1 MDKIKWTVDESQ
13 SSIIFDANQVKG
25 SFHSYEAVV
34 ESDPG
39 SLVTAN
45 IAFMVDLNSIDT
57 GDKNRDALLVSEEF
71 FDVKKFPDMR
81 FIANNILEHEEH
93 QYELIGEFSLHGI
106 TRTESFYATFKGE
119 AENPDNPEKSSFKGN
134 GTVKRS
140 DYGLADGENIQGALA
155 GDDVHFTLNIQ
166 LTKES

>member
-1 MDKIKWTVDESQ
+1 MDKIKWTVDEAR
-13 SSIIFDANQVKG
+13 SSIHFDANQTNG

-39 SLVTAN
+39 NLVAAN

-57 GDKNRDALLVSEEF
+57 GDKNQDALLLSEKF
-71 FDVKKFPDMR
+71 FDAEKFPDMR
-81 FIANNILEHEEH
+81 FIANNILKHDDH
-93 QYELIGEFSLHGI
+93 QYELVGEFSLHGV

-119 AENPDNPEKSSFKGN
+119 AEDGDNHETSSFKGN

-140 DYGLADGENIQGALA
+140 NYGLADGESIQGALN

-166 LTKES
+166 LTKDS